1 MIAGTIDIGSASVI
15 YRASPLI
22 IMRAI
27 AGGVLGK
34 ASIDGGLA
42 ISLLGLILQWAMSMV
57 IAGIYVTAAVWLA
70 PLRKYPLASGCAY
83 GVVVFFVME
92 YIVLPLSALARWPNF
107 TVLLFAQLMLAMLLF
122 GTIIAYTARRL
133 LGADP

>member
-1 MIAGTIDIGSASVI
+1 MGIPAEEMPSGNTR
-15 YRASPLI
+15 RATQP
-22 IMRAI
+22 
-27 AGGVLGK
+27 
-34 ASIDGGLA
+34 
-42 ISLLGLILQWAMSMV
+42 
-57 IAGIYVTAAVWLA
+57 